1 MGSTESCP
9 CRSSGGQEQVIQELQ
24 SRTGSEPQDVTALQ
38 SRLLDHYKLGGVLG
52 EGSFGVVWSCDHII
66 TGEEHAVKMVDKV
79 ETPLKD
85 IMREAELIRTLDHP
99 NIVKCF
105 GIFFDNCFVCIV
117 MDKFVGG
124 DVVQA
129 LQERTRAERI
139 FPDHTMVHVT
149 RQMAAAI
156 EYVHSRNVVH
166 RDIKGDN
173 FLMDRTDLTCSQCKL
188 ALTDLGTACR
198 LEPGRRLHAECGT
211 QPFWSP
217 EFYDLSYIEK
227 VDVWALGVL
236 TFGLVTTKFPFKG
249 EGEVRSKQ
257 ILFPPYVHDE
267 CAEMISMML
276 KKEEGQRAS
285 AADILRHP
293 WLDGTRKTTTMLL
306 QTSFLSEN
314 SGLDGESFQEAE
326 VDHEV
331 TRRRL
336 SLIDRMQQEHLTMDP
351 AANPT
356 ASRRLMNH
364 TKNQFFIQTQDAT
377 LYYKWIPS
385 NLLRKQNSLHRFMD
399 GQTETD
405 HSGECLSLS
414 PPDVQLFDK
423 FLREHNIETAKF
435 GVDRAKS
442 LQALAAEVHSGA
454 SRLMLDA
461 ANYKKLVRVVDVV
474 VLKLYDEQDRLL
486 VDMEEHFSDGRRR
499 PTRRLPGSKK
509 ETTENIRQTA
519 ERILEETLNLDP
531 ALVSFN
537 LHLVINQEEE
547 LDSPSYPGLHTVYRK
562 EIVTGTVESED
573 AELQKKFGLGV
584 DATGWRASER
594 GCTRLLQWMT
604 EEEAVA
610 AYVKVD
616 VESSVSSSLVQAPIG
631 LKEEE
636 LTAYLTELKVD
647 VSQYG
652 RQGAKTLKQLSDEL
666 VKGEVQVGTDKN
678 GVPVVVSE
686 VVNLCIHDPMRCEML
701 CQYKQLGSGDCAYEH
716 LSLPCTTRRPDE
728 NEFLVAKRIL
738 KRRLRINPNTVI
750 LETKV
755 RRLQEERST
764 NAYPGLIF
772 VERELVITA
781 NLDPQVPQS
790 RMRSSKM
797 SAVKFVER

>member
-1 MGSTESCP
+1 MHYGQIQFKKAHVGSMGSTVAKL
-9 CRSSGGQEQVIQELQ
+9 RVVLQILSGNGDLCSGQEQVIQ
-24 SRTGSEPQDVTALQ
+24 VTALQ

-79 ETPLKD
+79 ETPFTD

-129 LQERTRAERI
+129 LQEGQLMRAKSVRVGKRPEPSHAKDRL
-139 FPDHTMVHVT
+139 
-149 RQMAAAI
+149 
-156 EYVHSRNVVH
+156 SRYPVNL
-166 RDIKGDN
+166 K
-173 FLMDRTDLTCSQCKL
+173 TCN
-188 ALTDLGTACR
+188 D
-198 LEPGRRLHAECGT
+198 E
-211 QPFWSP
+211 
-217 EFYDLSYIEK
+217 

-249 EGEVRSKQ
+249 EGEVRNKQ

-385 NLLRKQNSLHRFMD
+385 NLLRKQNSLHRFLD
-399 GQTETD
+399 GRTETD
-405 HSGECLSLS
+405 QSGECLSLS
-414 PPDVQLFDK
+414 PPDVQLLDK

-573 AELQKKFGLGV
+573 PELQKKFGLGV
-584 DATGWRASER
+584 HATGWRASER

-604 EEEAVA
+604 EAEAVA

-686 VVNLCIHDPMRCEML
+686 VVNLCIHDPMRGEML

-716 LSLPCTTRRPDE
+716 LSLPCTTRRPEE

-781 NLDPQVPQS
+781 NLDPQVPHS
-790 RMRSSKM
+790 RMRSSKT
-797 SAVKFVER
+797 SAIKFVER